1 MNISLINI
9 SPLDIRNHFSLV
21 KKTTLRM
28 REMQAKPNGKYETKT
43 KKIRFLLASHQ
54 FIFVPESI
62 AVRKDHKRANKIET
76 CCNEKSLT

>member
-1 MNISLINI
+1 
-9 SPLDIRNHFSLV
+9 
-21 KKTTLRM
+21 M

-62 AVRKDHKRANKIET
+62 AGVKTINERIKLKRVVMKNH
-76 CCNEKSLT
+76 